1 MEEEVQELRR
11 KLERAE
17 ARLNQKEGTV
27 GVMTREVQL
36 ERELDEAHDKL
47 LAVRKEK
54 QDLELSVQ
62 VRFSLPHSYSCCA
75 IFP

>member
-1 MEEEVQELRR
+1 MRR

-27 GVMTREVQL
+27 GVMAREVQL

-47 LAVRKEK
+47 LGVRREK
-54 QDLELSVQ
+54 QALEMSVQ
-62 VRFSLPHSYSCCA
+62 V
-75 IFP
+75 